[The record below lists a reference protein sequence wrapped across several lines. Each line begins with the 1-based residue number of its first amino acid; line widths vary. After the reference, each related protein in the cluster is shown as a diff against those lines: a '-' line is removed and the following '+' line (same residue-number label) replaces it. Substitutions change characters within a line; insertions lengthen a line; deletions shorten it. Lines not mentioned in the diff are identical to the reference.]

1 MAPLRGTLQ
10 GTRGE
15 TSRLGHREI
24 TATLSTWEGR
34 VTTTL
39 RKDGTFTVE
48 LAPVDG
54 HGRTV
59 AVGNVNEGEPD
70 VPTWVNG
77 GKA

>member
-34 VTTTL
+34 VTVTL
-39 RKDGTFTVE
+39 FKDGTFTVE
-48 LAPVDG
+48 AGPLDG
-54 HGRTV
+54 HARTV
-59 AVGNVNEGEPD
+59 AHGNVEAA
-70 VPTWVNG
+70 
-77 GKA
+77 K

>member
-24 TATLSTWEGR
+24 TATLSTWEGS

-39 RKDGTFTVE
+39 MKDGTFTVE
-48 LAPVDG
+48 IAPFDG
-54 HGRTV
+54 HGRTA
-59 AVGNVNEGEPD
+59 AVGNVNDGELD
-70 VPTWVNG
+70 VPEWVDG
-77 GKA
+77 